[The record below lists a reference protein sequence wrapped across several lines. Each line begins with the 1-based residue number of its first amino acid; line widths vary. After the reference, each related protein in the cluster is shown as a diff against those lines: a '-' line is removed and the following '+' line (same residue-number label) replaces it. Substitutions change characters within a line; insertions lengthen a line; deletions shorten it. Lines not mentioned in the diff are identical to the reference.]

1 LEYDPYK
8 VLAGLGPDNSVV
20 GLVRPQALKKIQGNL
35 AADEYRVYSIEQDLK
50 NGEGLYEPVV
60 VAYDP
65 KTGYAVVAEGNHRVQ
80 AAIEAG
86 EEFIPVVVRTN
97 EVSKKKKGEF
107 TPGKVEKTSGNFY
120 SPEVEE
126 GETRE
131 VNPYF
136 VFPDSDILTPEEGGF
151 DQSAP
156 NLDNLLSILDKY
168 RTKPAEG
175 SSSPAP
181 AVSEGTP
188 GSKTNPL
195 KLSTEEFTAKQAQ
208 VSDNNKTASQ
218 GVLAFVKEQLSRKN
232 LSSWVQGY
240 SRNKTRP
247 LPVNPASDTHYRG
260 ANLVALEQAAEENG
274 FSDPRWMTATQVA
287 RAGGSIPAGTK
298 GTKILVPTQLV
309 TEVDGEIREIYEFKS
324 VTVFNGDQIDGLAP
338 YDSDSKKSYT
348 AQEAVDIVLDR
359 LREAA
364 DARGGSTPEIFGV
377 QLGKDQNP
385 RWMPNYSGVEKL
397 RLPLRA
403 NFKSDEAWFQALAH
417 ELIHSTGSKDRLDRP
432 ELKTGLDRDAD
443 ITDRSDSI
451 AKEELTAELGSM
463 ILARMFGLGI
473 DEENSARYL
482 NFHIND
488 RKLSEK
494 DVNDAFSRAQLAVD
508 HLLGNDV
515 LPEWNPESTK
525 VPPTPQSVR
534 MIAST
539 PESSSLNPDT
549 NPDTVDAPAM
559 GFDQATKKSYGASK
573 SVGNSKD
580 AKERVLAGLLE
591 KIKEGKAPWR
601 KPFKDDANLAGAFV
615 PRNPA
620 SKHIYTGINSLVLKL
635 SQQIGGYSDPRWM
648 TYNQAQELGGQVRKG
663 EKGVQILIPFKNVR
677 REKDSATGEE
687 KVAGSYVTFGAKAVF
702 NVEQIDGLNLPSVKD
717 EAGEPK
723 TPLEAQD
730 FILDRY
736 QKSMEAKGLKAPKVT
751 YTYVGN
757 YGSHSSSPNWSPSAD
772 VITLPTQEQ
781 FNSPEDMF
789 DTIAHELAHSTG
801 HKDRLDR
808 TELTKDYGTDNAARG
823 KEELIAEIS
832 SAILASMFGVN
843 SDFDNTAAYVQ
854 SWLEALQNN
863 PEMVMSASSDAQKVV
878 DYLLGM
884 DLGDWSPIEG
894 YKSSTKSKSDGDS
907 NE

>member
-1 LEYDPYK
+1 
-8 VLAGLGPDNSVV
+8 
-20 GLVRPQALKKIQGNL
+20 
-35 AADEYRVYSIEQDLK
+35 
-50 NGEGLYEPVV
+50 
-60 VAYDP
+60 
-65 KTGYAVVAEGNHRVQ
+65 
-80 AAIEAG
+80 
-86 EEFIPVVVRTN
+86 
-97 EVSKKKKGEF
+97 
-107 TPGKVEKTSGNFY
+107 
-120 SPEVEE
+120 
-126 GETRE
+126 
-131 VNPYF
+131 
-136 VFPDSDILTPEEGGF
+136 
-151 DQSAP
+151 
-156 NLDNLLSILDKY
+156 
-168 RTKPAEG
+168 
-175 SSSPAP
+175 
-181 AVSEGTP
+181 
-188 GSKTNPL
+188 
-195 KLSTEEFTAKQAQ
+195 
-208 VSDNNKTASQ
+208 
-218 GVLAFVKEQLSRKN
+218 
-232 LSSWVQGY
+232 
-240 SRNKTRP
+240 
-247 LPVNPASDTHYRG
+247 
-260 ANLVALEQAAEENG
+260 
-274 FSDPRWMTATQVA
+274 
-287 RAGGSIPAGTK
+287 
-298 GTKILVPTQLV
+298 
-309 TEVDGEIREIYEFKS
+309 
-324 VTVFNGDQIDGLAP
+324 
-338 YDSDSKKSYT
+338 
-348 AQEAVDIVLDR
+348 
-359 LREAA
+359 
-364 DARGGSTPEIFGV
+364 
-377 QLGKDQNP
+377 
-385 RWMPNYSGVEKL
+385 
-397 RLPLRA
+397 
-403 NFKSDEAWFQALAH
+403 
-417 ELIHSTGSKDRLDRP
+417 
-432 ELKTGLDRDAD
+432 
-443 ITDRSDSI
+443 
-451 AKEELTAELGSM
+451 M

-473 DEENSARYL
+473 DEENSTRYL
-482 NFHIND
+482 NYHINEQ
-488 RKLSEK
+488 KLSEK
-494 DVNDAFSRAQLAVD
+494 DLNDALSRAQLAVD

-580 AKERVLAGLLE
+580 AKEKVLSGLLE

-635 SQQIGGYSDPRWM
+635 HQQLGGYSDPRWM

-663 EKGVQILIPFKNVR
+663 EKGVQILVPFKNTR
-677 REKDSATGEE
+677 RETDSATGEE
-687 KVAGSYVTFGAKAVF
+687 KVTGSYVTFGSKAVF
-702 NVEQIDGLNLPSVKD
+702 NVEQIDGLNLPSVKA

-730 FILDRY
+730 FMLERY
-736 QKSMEAKGLKAPKVT
+736 QKSMEAKGLKAPKVN

-772 VITLPTQEQ
+772 VITLPTKEQ

-789 DTIAHELAHSTG
+789 DTMAHELAHSTG

-808 TELTKDYGTDNAARG
+808 TDLTKDYGTDNAARG

-863 PEMVMSASSDAQKVV
+863 PEMVMSASSEAQKVV

-894 YKSSTKSKSDGDS
+894 YKSSSKSKSDGDS